1 MEFGNLSTL
10 NNHKK
15 SVFGLEYFFVDRHGM
30 NIDTF
35 RNPLLFRKDGKLTMQ
50 PRKVS
55 YDLDGNAEIDKSDP
69 EVRISKIYRER
80 ISEVRISK
88 CIKLS

>member
-1 MEFGNLSTL
+1 
-10 NNHKK
+10 
-15 SVFGLEYFFVDRHGM
+15 M

-69 EVRISKIYRER
+69 EVRIS
-80 ISEVRISK
+80 ISK
-88 CIKLS
+88 RGLSLDG

>member
-1 MEFGNLSTL
+1 
-10 NNHKK
+10 
-15 SVFGLEYFFVDRHGM
+15 M

-69 EVRISKIYRER
+69 EVRIS
-80 ISEVRISK
+80 ISK
-88 CIKLS
+88 SYKTYLMF

>member
-1 MEFGNLSTL
+1 
-10 NNHKK
+10 
-15 SVFGLEYFFVDRHGM
+15 M

-69 EVRISKIYRER
+69 EVRIS
-80 ISEVRISK
+80 ISK
-88 CIKLS
+88 RGFSLDGLKSKNLMPLSLYR